1 MNAPS
6 PLDPSLPEPL
16 ARREF
21 LRMLAAAGAATLSM
35 GAPRLLAEGEKVVQP
50 AATADACILI
60 WLAGGMAAP
69 ETFDPKRYAPYEKG
83 LSYDR
88 VLSTFPAIP
97 TSVDGVRIC
106 QGLENIAGHGPCDA
120 DPFGGAAGSR
130 EHPAF
135 AAPIPLAHRLRAA
148 ADRRLPA
155 YRGLDGAR
163 ARPA

>member
-69 ETFDPKRYAPYEKG
+69 RPSIRNDTRLTRKASPMTACSA
-83 LSYDR
+83 LSR
-88 VLSTFPAIP
+88 RSRLRST
-97 TSVDGVRIC
+97 
-106 QGLENIAGHGPCDA
+106 
-120 DPFGGAAGSR
+120 
-130 EHPAF
+130 AF
-135 AAPIPLAHRLRAA
+135 ASARDSRTS
-148 ADRRLPA
+148 RRSWTV
-155 YRGLDGAR
+155 RR
-163 ARPA
+163 